1 MARRLTDTYFV
12 KYSMVVVRMHIN
24 SEDREDE
31 VVESNGSGIFIIDQY
46 ESVSSSIQKSLEASL
61 RAQYYHSDILPY
73 IRSLTYTEITPL

>member
-31 VVESNGSGIFIIDQY
+31 VVESIHHIGWFFQ
-46 ESVSSSIQKSLEASL
+46 
-61 RAQYYHSDILPY
+61 
-73 IRSLTYTEITPL
+73 